1 MSLEDISLEQRDEL
15 ALLAKQLA
23 ENPSTRKDFLRMTKK
38 VKPDLPIPELEMQDY
53 TEKKMSDME
62 NRLLVSE
69 NKLREKDAREELNRR
84 RQSLITKGLARDDA
98 DVEQIE
104 KIMLSKNISNH
115 ETAAE
120 YFDWMKQAAEPTPS
134 GYNPS
139 EAESFF
145 SWYDSIEGYETKI
158 LISGNHDRI
167 MENDPSWAS
176 GVLTGYKTIEYLQD
190 EELTLY
196 FDGPNGD
203 FPEDNIHIWGSPWQP
218 NFNNW
223 AFNLE
228 RGEEIKRKWNL
239 IPQNTDILITHG
251 PPFSKLDFVNRGGN
265 VGCEDLLSKVN
276 SIKPKIHVFGHIH
289 EGAGYVFDGT
299 THFFNASVLNDRYE
313 FRNKPITIDWD
324 SETNEIEFVD

>member
-84 RQSLITKGLARDDA
+84 RQSLITKGLARDDS
-98 DVEQIE
+98 DVEEIE

-139 EAESFF
+139 AISKFDLSKYWKNPQMGARDEAAQAL
-145 SWYDSIEGYETKI
+145 K
-158 LISGNHDRI
+158 
-167 MENDPSWAS
+167 
-176 GVLTGYKTIEYLQD
+176 
-190 EELTLY
+190 
-196 FDGPNGD
+196 
-203 FPEDNIHIWGSPWQP
+203 
-218 NFNNW
+218 
-223 AFNLE
+223 
-228 RGEEIKRKWNL
+228 
-239 IPQNTDILITHG
+239 DI
-251 PPFSKLDFVNRGGN
+251 RN
-265 VGCEDLLSKVN
+265 VGRKA
-276 SIKPKIHVFGHIH
+276 IGI
-289 EGAGYVFDGT
+289 
-299 THFFNASVLNDRYE
+299 
-313 FRNKPITIDWD
+313 
-324 SETNEIEFVD
+324 

>member
-84 RQSLITKGLARDDA
+84 RQSLITKGLARDES
-98 DVEQIE
+98 DVEEIE

-139 EAESFF
+139 AISKFDLSKYWKNPQMGARDEAAQAL
-145 SWYDSIEGYETKI
+145 K
-158 LISGNHDRI
+158 
-167 MENDPSWAS
+167 
-176 GVLTGYKTIEYLQD
+176 
-190 EELTLY
+190 
-196 FDGPNGD
+196 
-203 FPEDNIHIWGSPWQP
+203 
-218 NFNNW
+218 
-223 AFNLE
+223 
-228 RGEEIKRKWNL
+228 
-239 IPQNTDILITHG
+239 DI
-251 PPFSKLDFVNRGGN
+251 RN
-265 VGCEDLLSKVN
+265 VGRKA
-276 SIKPKIHVFGHIH
+276 IGI
-289 EGAGYVFDGT
+289 
-299 THFFNASVLNDRYE
+299 
-313 FRNKPITIDWD
+313 
-324 SETNEIEFVD
+324 

>member
-139 EAESFF
+139 A
-145 SWYDSIEGYETKI
+145 
-158 LISGNHDRI
+158 IS
-167 MENDPSWAS
+167 
-176 GVLTGYKTIEYLQD
+176 K
-190 EELTLY
+190 
-196 FDGPNGD
+196 FD
-203 FPEDNIHIWGSPWQP
+203 
-218 NFNNW
+218 
-223 AFNLE
+223 
-228 RGEEIKRKWNL
+228 
-239 IPQNTDILITHG
+239 
-251 PPFSKLDFVNRGGN
+251 
-265 VGCEDLLSKVN
+265 LS
-276 SIKPKIHVFGHIH
+276 
-289 EGAGYVFDGT
+289 
-299 THFFNASVLNDRYE
+299 
-313 FRNKPITIDWD
+313 
-324 SETNEIEFVD
+324 

>member
-139 EAESFF
+139 AISKFDLSKYWKNPQMGARDEAAQAL
-145 SWYDSIEGYETKI
+145 K
-158 LISGNHDRI
+158 
-167 MENDPSWAS
+167 
-176 GVLTGYKTIEYLQD
+176 
-190 EELTLY
+190 
-196 FDGPNGD
+196 
-203 FPEDNIHIWGSPWQP
+203 
-218 NFNNW
+218 
-223 AFNLE
+223 
-228 RGEEIKRKWNL
+228 
-239 IPQNTDILITHG
+239 DI
-251 PPFSKLDFVNRGGN
+251 RN
-265 VGCEDLLSKVN
+265 VGRKA
-276 SIKPKIHVFGHIH
+276 IGI
-289 EGAGYVFDGT
+289 
-299 THFFNASVLNDRYE
+299 
-313 FRNKPITIDWD
+313 
-324 SETNEIEFVD
+324 

>member
-38 VKPDLPIPELEMQDY
+38 VKPDLPIPELERQDY

-98 DVEQIE
+98 DVEEIE
-104 KIMLSKNISNH
+104 KIMLQKNISNH

-139 EAESFF
+139 AISKFDLSKYWKNPQMGARDEAAQAL
-145 SWYDSIEGYETKI
+145 K
-158 LISGNHDRI
+158 
-167 MENDPSWAS
+167 
-176 GVLTGYKTIEYLQD
+176 
-190 EELTLY
+190 
-196 FDGPNGD
+196 
-203 FPEDNIHIWGSPWQP
+203 
-218 NFNNW
+218 
-223 AFNLE
+223 
-228 RGEEIKRKWNL
+228 
-239 IPQNTDILITHG
+239 DI
-251 PPFSKLDFVNRGGN
+251 RN
-265 VGCEDLLSKVN
+265 VGRKA
-276 SIKPKIHVFGHIH
+276 IGI
-289 EGAGYVFDGT
+289 
-299 THFFNASVLNDRYE
+299 
-313 FRNKPITIDWD
+313 
-324 SETNEIEFVD
+324 

>member
-84 RQSLITKGLARDDA
+84 RQSLITKGLARDDS

-139 EAESFF
+139 AISKFDLSKYWKNPQMGARDEAAQAL
-145 SWYDSIEGYETKI
+145 K
-158 LISGNHDRI
+158 
-167 MENDPSWAS
+167 
-176 GVLTGYKTIEYLQD
+176 
-190 EELTLY
+190 
-196 FDGPNGD
+196 
-203 FPEDNIHIWGSPWQP
+203 
-218 NFNNW
+218 
-223 AFNLE
+223 
-228 RGEEIKRKWNL
+228 
-239 IPQNTDILITHG
+239 DI
-251 PPFSKLDFVNRGGN
+251 RN
-265 VGCEDLLSKVN
+265 VGRKA
-276 SIKPKIHVFGHIH
+276 IGI
-289 EGAGYVFDGT
+289 
-299 THFFNASVLNDRYE
+299 
-313 FRNKPITIDWD
+313 
-324 SETNEIEFVD
+324 